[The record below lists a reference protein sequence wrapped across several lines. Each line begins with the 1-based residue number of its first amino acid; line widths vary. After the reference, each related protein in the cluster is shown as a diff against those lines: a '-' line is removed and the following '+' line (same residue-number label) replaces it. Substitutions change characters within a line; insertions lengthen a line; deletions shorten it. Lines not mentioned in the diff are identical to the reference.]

1 PSQSALME
9 RYGSNQLGQRIM
21 EQCVVELSLLELG
34 LLEQR
39 FLELGIL
46 EQRVLGTVIPKRTR
60 SKGGQYEIFY

>member
-1 PSQSALME
+1 
-9 RYGSNQLGQRIM
+9 M

-34 LLEQR
+34 ILEQR